1 MESNPTGHTDPD
13 DANQSGL
20 HLVCLCQNPQ
30 QAHDLGLTLLAAD
43 LAYWVMPDPEGFAL
57 MVERADIESI
67 RHLLSAPPG
76 TRERFLQP
84 EQAPTTSRIG
94 PVAAFWSL
102 IVALSLLATT
112 SAPEIISLGGL
123 LSDGVLQGGE
133 WWRPVTALTLHADL
147 GHLVANLVA
156 GVFVTLALAQR
167 IGGANAILA
176 TLSAGILGNVL
187 AVLIRYQSS
196 IPSIGAST
204 AVFGALGVLCALPGL
219 LRHLGRSRMSWVPL
233 ATGIVVLG
241 IYGSGGAQTD
251 VLAHVTGFAAGW
263 LIGRTITRFRRT
275 SGNGPGINEA
285 TRSILTCMIP
295 LLAWLWALWT

>member
-1 MESNPTGHTDPD
+1 MESNPTDHTDPD
-13 DANQSGL
+13 DTYESGL
-20 HLVCLCQNPQ
+20 HLVCLCRNPQ

-67 RHLLSAPPG
+67 QHLLSTPLG
-76 TRERFLQP
+76 TRERLLQP
-84 EQAPTTSRIG
+84 EQAATTSIIG

-123 LSDGVLQGGE
+123 LADGVLQRGE
-133 WWRPVTALTLHADL
+133 WWRPATALTLHADL

-156 GVFVTLALAQR
+156 GIYVTLALAQR

-204 AVFGALGVLCALPGL
+204 AVFGALGLLCALPGV
-219 LRHLGRSRMSWVPL
+219 LRHLGRSRMRWVPL

-251 VLAHVTGFAAGW
+251 VIAHVTGFAAGW
-263 LIGRTITRFRRT
+263 LIGRAITLFRRK
-275 SGNGPGINEA
+275 SGSGPGINEA
-285 TRSILTCMIP
+285 TRSMLTCMIP
-295 LLAWLWALWT
+295 LLAWLWALWA